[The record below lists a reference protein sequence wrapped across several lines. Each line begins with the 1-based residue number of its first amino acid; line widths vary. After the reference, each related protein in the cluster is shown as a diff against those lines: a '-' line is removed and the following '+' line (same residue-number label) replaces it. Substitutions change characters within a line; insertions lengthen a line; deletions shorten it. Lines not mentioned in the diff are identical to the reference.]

1 MPKFFVGQRVRI
13 LYSHGWPELNNQ
25 EGRVVALDK
34 VVETGPGTGEQG
46 YHVAPDL
53 WGTYIAPYLGLHGGS
68 GFCPRSEQLE
78 PILPEGHKAG
88 DFSYE
93 ELLDHLKEI
102 SVPEVVSHES
112 A

>member
-25 EGRVVALDK
+25 EGRVVALDQ
-34 VVETGPGTGEQG
+34 VIHNGPGAGEQG

-53 WGTYIAPYLGLHGGS
+53 WGTHKAPYRGLHGAEVFG
-68 GFCPRSEQLE
+68 PRSEQLE

-88 DFSYE
+88 NFSYE
-93 ELLDHLKEI
+93 ELLDNLKEL
-102 SVPEVVSHES
+102 SHENT
-112 A
+112 

>member
-13 LYSHGWPELNNQ
+13 LYSLGWPELKGK
-25 EGRVVALDK
+25 EGRVALCNAENTNEK
-34 VVETGPGTGEQG
+34 SPTFGKLG
-46 YHVAPDL
+46 YEVAPDV
-53 WGTYIAPYLGLHGGS
+53 WGTQYAPRPSSSGGAIFTPLG
-68 GFCPRSEQLE
+68 EQLE

-93 ELLDHLKEI
+93 ELLDHLKEL
-102 SVPEVVSHES
+102 SHEN